1 MSTVHPEETEALSP
15 PYTHPF
21 RQWDK
26 RSWIRSKHL
35 SEGTLDDGT
44 PFPLSLV
51 ALARHPLVAQNP
63 VRQEQVLAFRALAHL
78 EFTTLLE
85 LEHINPVC
93 GALAQGQSRVPLS
106 LEERQDALRIYCDEG
121 GHALIVEHLAQRL
134 ESHHGVDRRLL
145 GRPGFDTALRELM
158 LEHAQVSPE
167 LMRTFFVAISE
178 TLITQLLGQVPKD
191 VTVASAVRA
200 VIRAH
205 ASDEAHHR
213 EFFRWYLPRL
223 WQELT
228 PPEQEQI
235 GRVLPE
241 MLWAFLGP
249 DEQVD
254 LRILRAVGFAPREA
268 MQILEETYPPEEVLG
283 SVLHAARPTLKLFAQ
298 AGVMRAPSIRRWFL
312 QRELWLEP

>member
-1 MSTVHPEETEALSP
+1 MPPVSHEELEVTPP

-35 SEGTLDDGT
+35 SEGDLDDGA

-51 ALARHPLVAQNP
+51 ALARHPLVAKDP

-106 LEERQDALRIYCDEG
+106 LDERQDALRIYCDEG

-134 ESHHGVDRRLL
+134 ESHHALDRRVL
-145 GRPGFDTALRELM
+145 GRPGFDTSLRELM
-158 LEHAQVSPE
+158 LEHSQAPQE
-167 LMRTFFVAISE
+167 LVRTFFVAISE

-200 VIRAH
+200 VLRAH
-205 ASDEAHHR
+205 ASDEARHR

-223 WQELT
+223 WQELA

-235 GRVLPE
+235 GRMLPQ
-241 MLWAFLGP
+241 MLWAFLAP
-249 DEQVD
+249 DEQLD
-254 LRILRAVGFAPREA
+254 LRILRALGFGARESE
-268 MQILEETYPPEEVLG
+268 QILAESYPPDQVAAAVLQ
-283 SVLHAARPTLKLFAQ
+283 AARPTLKLFIQ
-298 AGVMRAPSIRRWFL
+298 AGVMRAPSIRRCFL